1 MVTPFNGGIRRGRRS
16 GFHSHLVEVA
26 GGARSVAR
34 DQNLMVAAVM
44 FGPKKEDEGQWSG
57 LNTWAQRTTGPVQI
71 VVSIG
76 PRREKMDWAER
87 DLT

>member
-1 MVTPFNGGIRRGRRS
+1 
-16 GFHSHLVEVA
+16 
-26 GGARSVAR
+26 
-34 DQNLMVAAVM
+34 MVAAVM
-44 FGPKKEDEGQWSG
+44 FGPKKEDEGRWSG

-87 DLT
+87 DLM